1 MTLMISP
8 IMTRPPA
15 SEVKEAFDK
24 IKVEAEL
31 NASFILPKI

>member
-8 IMTRPPA
+8 IATRPPA

-24 IKVEAEL
+24 IKAEAEL
-31 NASFILPKI
+31 NDSFILPKI